1 MNLSRLILFCITI
14 ITLSSLVGCGN
25 QSPNKTETVSEEIGK
40 VITPVEDLHL
50 EPIDFMTVVTHH
62 QSELYT
68 ALEENSKVEKNQK
81 TLAYEGALFK
91 ILQTS
96 NSGKYGGAKR
106 LINRYFEQYPE
117 DPRLEFQLG
126 MQLFR
131 LGRFEQAVPYFIKLN
146 SAKSKPLREA
156 AQFFLAA
163 ASSGFD
169 PEQSAVLLYKISA
182 DNKHSFSARAKA
194 IIEAK

>member
-117 DPRLEFQLG
+117 DPRLEFQMG

-131 LGRFEQAVPYFIKLN
+131 LGRFDQAVPYFIKLN
-146 SAKSKPLREA
+146 THKSKSLKEA
-156 AQFFLAA
+156 SQFFLTAA
-163 ASSGFD
+163 YSGIDTQKSS
-169 PEQSAVLLYKISA
+169 ALLYDIAA
-182 DNKHSFSARAKA
+182 DKNHSFSARAQA
-194 IIEAK
+194 IIETK